1 MYIKTQTQVLRSK
14 DPWPSKRLYV
24 LSYFG
29 LFNNR
34 ATIKR
39 NNLNNL
45 VSEIQ
50 LDQPSKSILVLS
62 IICFLI
68 VLLVQVIFIILYQ
81 FLFLL
86 NIRCQISAKAIA
98 IFILTK
104 YIHFL
109 IA

>member
-1 MYIKTQTQVLRSK
+1 MAFKAFVI
-14 DPWPSKRLYV
+14 LYV

-29 LFNNR
+29 SFHNR
-34 ATIKR
+34 AMIKGS
-39 NNLNNL
+39 NLNDL

-50 LDQPSKSILVLS
+50 LHQRSKSILVLS
-62 IICFLI
+62 IICLLI
-68 VLLVQVIFIILYQ
+68 VLLVQVNFIILYR

-98 IFILTK
+98 ICILTK
-104 YIHFL
+104 CFHFL

>member
-1 MYIKTQTQVLRSK
+1 MAFKEFVI
-14 DPWPSKRLYV
+14 LYV

-29 LFNNR
+29 SFHNR
-34 ATIKR
+34 AMIKG
-39 NNLNNL
+39 NNLNDL
-45 VSEIQ
+45 ISEIQ
-50 LDQPSKSILVLS
+50 PDQPIKSILVLS
-62 IICFLI
+62 IICSLI